1 MGQLVAEQLLSA
13 EAQEQQAGQDRAQR
27 RPPQPIGQPAQYAYS
42 ASDYWVPTE
51 IYRDYP
57 RVQCTISLVLY
68 KEYFDCP
75 QRDSHAVHYI

>member
-27 RPPQPIGQPAQYAYS
+27 RPPQPIGQPAQCAYS
-42 ASDYWVPTE
+42 ASDYWLSTE
-51 IYRDYP
+51 MYRYYP
-57 RVQCTISLVLY
+57 RLPSLVLC

-75 QRDSHAVHYI
+75 QRDSNAVHYI